1 MKINYNGRTIL
12 CDYCTE
18 TDGKLTLYQ
27 GGGPIMTIA
36 NIPDLAAYTAEDG
49 EIEHV
54 PTPLEAALEDI
65 NDLQADLA
73 AAADEIAAEAE
84 QIAQWK
90 ADYMELLA
98 DDEAK
103 RARLERVQALLDSL
117 GDSWTLT
124 GLIAFVRALRDI
136 LAETP
141 EPTEPEEND
150 G

>member
-73 AAADEIAAEAE
+73 EAAEDIKDKVA
-84 QIAQWK
+84 QIAQWRQ
-90 ADYMELLA
+90 DYSELLA
-98 DDEAK
+98 DDEAQ
-103 RARLERVQALLDSL
+103 RARLDRIKALLDSL

-124 GLIAFVRALRDI
+124 GLIAFARNLREI
-136 LAETP
+136 LSEVYDYG
-141 EPTEPEEND
+141 EN
-150 G
+150 

>member
-12 CDYCTE
+12 CDCCTE

-36 NIPDLAAYTAEDG
+36 NIPNLADYIAEDG

-73 AAADEIAAEAE
+73 EAAEDIKEKVA
-84 QIAQWK
+84 QIAQWRQ
-90 ADYMELLA
+90 DYSELLA
-98 DDEAK
+98 DDEAQ
-103 RARLERVQALLDSL
+103 RARLDRVKALLDSL

-124 GLIAFVRALRDI
+124 GLIAFARSLREI
-136 LAETP
+136 LSEVYDYG
-141 EPTEPEEND
+141 EN
-150 G
+150 

>member
-1 MKINYNGRTIL
+1 MKINYNGRTIV

-18 TDGKLTLYQ
+18 TNGSLTLYQ

-49 EIEHV
+49 IIEHV

-73 AAADEIAAEAE
+73 QAAEDIKDKAA
-84 QIAQWK
+84 QLAQWK

-103 RARLERVQALLDSL
+103 RARLERVEALLDSL
-117 GDSWTLT
+117 GDAWTLS

-136 LAETP
+136 LVDD
-141 EPTEPEEND
+141 PEE
-150 G
+150 

>member
-27 GGGPIMTIA
+27 FGEPFMTIA

-49 EIEHV
+49 IIEHI

-73 AAADEIAAEAE
+73 AAAAEITAEAE

-103 RARLERVQALLDSL
+103 RARLDRVKALLDGL

-124 GLIAFVRALRDI
+124 GLIAFARSLREI
-136 LAETP
+136 LSEVN
-141 EPTEPEEND
+141 ND
-150 G
+150 GEN

>member
-1 MKINYNGRTIL
+1 MKINYNGRTIV

-18 TDGKLTLYQ
+18 TNGSLTLYQ

-49 EIEHV
+49 IIEHV

-73 AAADEIAAEAE
+73 QAAEDIKDKAA
-84 QIAQWK
+84 QLAQWK

-136 LAETP
+136 LVDD
-141 EPTEPEEND
+141 PEE
-150 G
+150 